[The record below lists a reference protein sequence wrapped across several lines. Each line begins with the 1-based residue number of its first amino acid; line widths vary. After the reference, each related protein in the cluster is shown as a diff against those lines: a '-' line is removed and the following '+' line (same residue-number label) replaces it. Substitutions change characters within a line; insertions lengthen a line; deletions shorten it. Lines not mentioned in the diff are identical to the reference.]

1 MSDQRVEI
9 LIAKP
14 STIEPEYRRMAS
26 GLDLQL
32 GIAAAFITIMIWASW
47 LISVKVGT
55 SSNLTTFDLAIMRY
69 VAPALVL
76 LPFLYK
82 SWSKV
87 MAVPKRIL
95 AGIVLG
101 AGVPFFFL
109 SSAGMQYAP
118 VSHAGLLIPGTFPLF
133 VTAIAVLVY
142 KESLSKQRLIGL
154 LSIGIGVFALV
165 LLSFL
170 KSDQGIWKGDLY
182 FLAASFC
189 WAIFT
194 ICLRVAGLPPLAATA
209 ALGLVSTALLLL
221 LYAFGVVES
230 GMSLV
235 SSETLAGQF
244 IVQAVMVGLLT
255 GFTYGFAINRIGA
268 ESTAAIGSLTPVMA
282 TLAAIPLLS
291 ESITVES
298 VLGIILICLGVFF
311 ASGVKLPFKN
321 KHGVNSNH
329 KC

>member
-101 AGVPFFFL
+101 AGVPFFFFKF
-109 SSAGMQYAP
+109 GW
-118 VSHAGLLIPGTFPLF
+118 HA
-133 VTAIAVLVY
+133 VCA
-142 KESLSKQRLIGL
+142 SLSCGVINSGY
-154 LSIGIGVFALV
+154 LSAFCHGHCGTGI
-165 LLSFL
+165 
-170 KSDQGIWKGDLY
+170 
-182 FLAASFC
+182 
-189 WAIFT
+189 
-194 ICLRVAGLPPLAATA
+194 
-209 ALGLVSTALLLL
+209 
-221 LYAFGVVES
+221 
-230 GMSLV
+230 
-235 SSETLAGQF
+235 
-244 IVQAVMVGLLT
+244 
-255 GFTYGFAINRIGA
+255 
-268 ESTAAIGSLTPVMA
+268 
-282 TLAAIPLLS
+282 
-291 ESITVES
+291 
-298 VLGIILICLGVFF
+298 
-311 ASGVKLPFKN
+311 
-321 KHGVNSNH
+321 
-329 KC
+329 